1 MRQLRGKEQLSQML
15 EHSTQLLKVR
25 ARQASILTA
34 SDGDGEGEDEC
45 LSEDEGKKTDE
56 EEEEDGDGSG
66 REEDQD
72 EVNMSSSGSDD
83 DDETGDDD
91 TQLTVEELREKYE
104 KLARA
109 AEMRN
114 NAHRT
119 SVVAKDEEGEEGE
132 GGNIKVPAPP
142 VGLEEVDHIFDT
154 DDDSVE
160 MDSELDPE
168 GSAHDG
174 EGDDEGEETSPGL
187 LGFFGDIDNLVNQ
200 GSAPVEDVEMVDGDR
215 DGSDAKEPR
224 VNGVVTADSASIPTG
239 DVLID
244 PTRQPIEGRFG
255 NDMAPATYNNSHEE
269 HMDIDVDTTASN
281 CSGQNKTSLS
291 TTSHTT
297 PQPAP
302 DIKTPIPFLLRGTL
316 REYQHYGLD
325 WLAGLYSNKTNGILA
340 DEMGLGCATFL
351 MCNQKVNF

>member
-1 MRQLRGKEQLSQML
+1 ML

-34 SDGDGEGEDEC
+34 SDGGDGEGEDGC
-45 LSEDEGKKTDE
+45 VSGDEGKESDGE
-56 EEEEDGDGSG
+56 EEVDGEDS
-66 REEDQD
+66 REEEDQD
-72 EVNMSSSGSDD
+72 EVNMSSSGSGD

-91 TQLTVEELREKYE
+91 AHLTVEELREKYE
-104 KLARA
+104 KLAHV
-109 AEMRN
+109 AEMGSY
-114 NAHRT
+114 AHGT
-119 SVVAKDEEGEEGE
+119 SVGAKDKEDVEDK
-132 GGNIKVPAPP
+132 GGNTKASASP
-142 VGLEEVDHIFDT
+142 VELEEVDDILDT

-168 GSAHDG
+168 GSAHDV
-174 EGDDEGEETSPGL
+174 EEDNEGEEMSPGL

-200 GSAPVEDVEMVDGDR
+200 GSAPVEDVEMLDEDQ
-215 DGSDAKEPR
+215 DESDAEEPR
-224 VNGVVTADSASIPTG
+224 VNGDVTTDSTNVSAGDSLLTDTTG
-239 DVLID
+239 KS
-244 PTRQPIEGRFG
+244 IEGGFG
-255 NDMAPATYNNSHEE
+255 NNKAPEIYNSSHEG
-269 HMDIDVDTTASN
+269 HMDMDVDTTASN

-340 DEMGLGCATFL
+340 DEMGLGYATFL
-351 MCNQKVNF
+351 IFNLMPIFNTFI

>member
-1 MRQLRGKEQLSQML
+1 MRQLRGKEQLTQML

-34 SDGDGEGEDEC
+34 SDGGDGEVEDEC
-45 LSEDEGKKTDE
+45 ASEDEGKDCDGEAEEDENDSGE
-56 EEEEDGDGSG
+56 EEGK
-66 REEDQD
+66 D

-83 DDETGDDD
+83 DDEAGDDD
-91 TQLTVEELREKYE
+91 AHLTVEELREKYE
-104 KLARA
+104 KLARV
-109 AEMRN
+109 AEIGS
-114 NAHRT
+114 NAHGA
-119 SVVAKDEEGEEGE
+119 SVGANGGEDMEDDVR
-132 GGNIKVPAPP
+132 NTKVSAPLI
-142 VGLEEVDHIFDT
+142 GLEEVDDNLGT

-168 GSAHDG
+168 GSFHDI
-174 EGDDEGEETSPGL
+174 EEDDEGEETSPGL

-200 GSAPVEDVEMVDGDR
+200 GSAPVEDIEMRSENTDD
-215 DGSDAKEPR
+215 SDAEEPR
-224 VNGVVTADSASIPTG
+224 MNGGVTADSANISIG
-239 DVLID
+239 YDVLTD
-244 PTRQPIEGRFG
+244 TTGRPIEGRFG
-255 NDMAPATYNNSHEE
+255 NNKAAIYNNSREG
-269 HMDIDVDTTASN
+269 HMDMDVETTASN

-340 DEMGLGCATFL
+340 DEMGLGYTAFL
-351 MCNQKVNF
+351 SFNI